1 MLRTYFSK
9 LNLIMLLVIGAFVL
23 NACATL
29 SKEECLAADWRV
41 IGQNDGT
48 NGFAPQER
56 FAGHVKAC
64 SKIGV
69 TPDQTLW
76 NQGYQSGLVRYCTPT
91 NGLNV
96 GEAGKPYANVCPLD
110 KSPKFIQA
118 YNLGKKVHDIRASI
132 ASRKS
137 SISSRQSQI
146 DEKVRSGVTLTPA
159 EQVAFK
165 YEVAELSRKNLD
177 DQVEISRLSGQ
188 LALAETDVQDYRLK
202 LTTY

>member
-1 MLRTYFSK
+1 MFRTHFSK
-9 LNLIMLLVIGAFVL
+9 LNLIIILVIGAFVL

-41 IGQNDGT
+41 IGQNDGS
-48 NGFAPQER
+48 NGFAPQDR

-76 NQGYQSGLVRYCTPT
+76 NQGYQLGLVRYCTPS

-110 KSPKFIQA
+110 KAPKFIQA
-118 YNLGKKVHDIRASI
+118 YGLGKNLHDIRASV
-132 ASRKS
+132 ASRRS
-137 SISSRQSQI
+137 AISSRQAQI
-146 DEKVRSGVTLTPA
+146 DEKIKSDVTLTPA
-159 EQVAFK
+159 EQVTFK
-165 YEVAELSRKNLD
+165 YEIAELNRKNSD
-177 DQVEISRLSGQ
+177 DQNEISRLSGQ
-188 LALAETDVQDYRLK
+188 LALAERDVQNYRLR
-202 LTTY
+202 LSSN